1 MKPAL
6 KLLSRVTLWV
16 YLVIV
21 PISFLLPPDVKE
33 RRSSSTF
40 IMKENVT
47 VLTGNLAYSRGLAFG
62 TDDYSRA
69 ILSGTSTFEM
79 TFEGRTC
86 SWSLDSVL
94 EGIES
99 GEVQQTPIDWKVNL
113 DAFVWLY
120 IGLWISLGFLGVIF
134 WWVGF
139 FDRDEGKAGPD
150 QEKPE

>member
-79 TFEGRTC
+79 TSEGGTY

-99 GEVQQTPIDWKVNL
+99 GEV
-113 DAFVWLY
+113 
-120 IGLWISLGFLGVIF
+120 
-134 WWVGF
+134 
-139 FDRDEGKAGPD
+139 
-150 QEKPE
+150 